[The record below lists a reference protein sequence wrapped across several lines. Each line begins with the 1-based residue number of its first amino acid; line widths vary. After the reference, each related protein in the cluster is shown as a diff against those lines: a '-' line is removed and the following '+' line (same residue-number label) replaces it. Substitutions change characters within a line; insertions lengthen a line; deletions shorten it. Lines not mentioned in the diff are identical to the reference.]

1 MVELLASLLSAD
13 WLHLQDTLSQLKEA
27 GVDGV
32 HFDVMDAHFV
42 ENLSFGHGLLKQVCS
57 ATTLPV
63 TVHLMV
69 SNPLQLVEKYCVD
82 GVQSVTVHCEAGEA
96 GQAIDKIKSL
106 GFDAGAAIKPKTG
119 FARLDGLDFDSI
131 TVMSVEPGRGGR
143 AFIKNSAGRVFEAS
157 RLCDNVLVDGGITL
171 QTGGECVE
179 AGATALVTGSYLFS
193 RLKGTEEDKE
203 LVEKFRALHA

>member
-1 MVELLASLLSAD
+1 MKMVELLASLLSAD
-13 WLHLQDTLSQLKEA
+13 WLHLQDTLSQLKEI

-82 GVQSVTVHCEAGEA
+82 GVQSVTVHCEANEA
-96 GQAIDKIKSL
+96 GRAIDKIKSL

-119 FARLDGLDFDSI
+119 FSLLEGLDYDSI
-131 TVMSVEPGRGGR
+131 TVMSVEPGRGGQK
-143 AFIKNSAGRVFEAS
+143 FIKNSAARVFEAS
-157 RLCDNVLVDGGITL
+157 QLCDSVLVDGGITL
-171 QTGGECVE
+171 QTGKECVE

-193 RLKGTEEDKE
+193 RLKGTEDDKE
-203 LVEKFRALHA
+203 LVEKFKSL